1 MEWNKKLAEYQAT
14 PPPTAWDEIEE
25 TLQQDGN
32 SLYHHAASPPAE
44 GWESISSKLSL
55 TAYNHAPRAFHW
67 LRPALRYAAMIA
79 FLALLTT
86 AMINNSF
93 RHALIESIQGTG
105 IKAALTDTQHILIKD
120 SSKNKILVKQIPR

>member
-14 PPPTAWDEIEE
+14 PPPTAWNEIEE
-25 TLQQDGN
+25 TLQQDGS
-32 SLYHHAASPPAE
+32 SLYHHAVPPPTDS
-44 GWESISSKLSL
+44 WETISSKLSL
-55 TAYNHAPRAFHW
+55 TENSHAPLTFHW

-79 FLALLTT
+79 FLALATT

-93 RHALIESIQGTG
+93 RNALIESIQGTG

-120 SSKNKILVKQIPR
+120 SSKQKIMFKQIPR

>member
-1 MEWNKKLAEYQAT
+1 MEWTKKLSGYQAT

-25 TLQQDGN
+25 TLHQDGN
-32 SLYHHAASPPAE
+32 SLYHHAVTPPTDS
-44 GWESISSKLSL
+44 WETISSKLSSAKNNPA
-55 TAYNHAPRAFHW
+55 TRTFHW

-79 FLALLTT
+79 FLALATT

-93 RHALIESIQGTG
+93 RNALIESIQGTG

-120 SSKNKILVKQIPR
+120 SSKHKIMVKQIPR

>member
-14 PPPTAWDEIEE
+14 PPPTAWNEIEE
-25 TLQQDGN
+25 TLQQDGS
-32 SLYHHAASPPAE
+32 SLYHHAVPPPTDS
-44 GWESISSKLSL
+44 WENISSKLSL
-55 TAYNHAPRAFHW
+55 TENSRAPRTNHW

-79 FLALLTT
+79 FLALATT

-93 RHALIESIQGTG
+93 RNALIESIQGTG

-120 SSKNKILVKQIPR
+120 SSKHKIMIKQILR